1 MPFYHCFSPAG
12 LLDSEQKREIA
23 VAITDIHC
31 DLTGAPR
38 HFVHV
43 VHQTYDA
50 ADAFS
55 GGEPSR
61 ACLVRGFIRAGR
73 TQEVKEKLL
82 RQFSELWMKVAGVSA
97 ENLLVSLA
105 ENAGTNVM
113 EGGVLLSGPA
123 DDAKWEAEHGRI
135 RALSS

>member
-12 LLDSEQKREIA
+12 LLDGKQKREIA
-23 VAITDIHC
+23 AATTDIHC
-31 DLTGAPR
+31 RLTGAPR

-43 VHQTYDA
+43 VHQTYDE

-55 GGEPSR
+55 GGTASS

-73 TQEVKEKLL
+73 TQEVKEALL
-82 RQFSELWMKVAGVSA
+82 GQLSELWTRVSGVSA

-113 EGGVLLSGPA
+113 EGGVLLSAPK
-123 DDAKWEAEHGRI
+123 DDAKWEAEHAR
-135 RALSS
+135 S